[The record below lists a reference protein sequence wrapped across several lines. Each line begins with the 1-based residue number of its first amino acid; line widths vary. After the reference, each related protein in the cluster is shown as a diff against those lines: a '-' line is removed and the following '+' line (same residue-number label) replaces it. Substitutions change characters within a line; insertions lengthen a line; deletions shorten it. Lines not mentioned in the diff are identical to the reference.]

1 MSVRDI
7 CNRNVVVTGRDT
19 TVSDGAT
26 LMRNMHIGD
35 LVVAETDDDNRPIG
49 LVTDRDIVVEVVA
62 AGLDPT
68 SLTVGD
74 IMSDSIE
81 SVRGD
86 KDFWDALG
94 HMRQRGIR
102 RLPIVDAQGDLEG
115 ILTLD
120 DALGLVGEAIDSLSG
135 LIRNEVEREKSR
147 LD

>member
-7 CNRNVVVTGRDT
+7 RNRNVVVTGRDT

-81 SVRGD
+81 
-86 KDFWDALG
+86 
-94 HMRQRGIR
+94 
-102 RLPIVDAQGDLEG
+102 
-115 ILTLD
+115 
-120 DALGLVGEAIDSLSG
+120 
-135 LIRNEVEREKSR
+135 
-147 LD
+147 

>member
-1 MSVRDI
+1 M
-7 CNRNVVVTGRDT
+7 
-19 TVSDGAT
+19 
-26 LMRNMHIGD
+26 
-35 LVVAETDDDNRPIG
+35 
-49 LVTDRDIVVEVVA
+49 VVEVVA

-68 SLTVGD
+68 SRTGGD

-86 KDFWDALG
+86 KDFWDALD
-94 HMRQRGIR
+94 HMRQRDIR
-102 RLPIVDAQGDLEG
+102 RQPIVDAQGDLEG

>member
-86 KDFWDALG
+86 KDFWDALD
-94 HMRQRGIR
+94 HMRQRDIR
-102 RLPIVDAQGDLEG
+102 RQPIVDAQGDLEG

-120 DALGLVGEAIDSLSG
+120 DALGLVGEAIDSLSD

>member
-1 MSVRDI
+1 M
-7 CNRNVVVTGRDT
+7 
-19 TVSDGAT
+19 
-26 LMRNMHIGD
+26 
-35 LVVAETDDDNRPIG
+35 
-49 LVTDRDIVVEVVA
+49 VVEVVA

>member
-49 LVTDRDIVVEVVA
+49 LIEVVA

-86 KDFWDALG
+86 KDFWDALD

-102 RLPIVDAQGDLEG
+102 RQPIVDAQGELEG

>member
-1 MSVRDI
+1 M
-7 CNRNVVVTGRDT
+7 
-19 TVSDGAT
+19 
-26 LMRNMHIGD
+26 
-35 LVVAETDDDNRPIG
+35 
-49 LVTDRDIVVEVVA
+49 VA

-86 KDFWDALG
+86 KDFWDALD

>member
-86 KDFWDALG
+86 KDLWDALD

-102 RLPIVDAQGDLEG
+102 RPPIVDAQGDLEG

-135 LIRNEVEREKSR
+135 LIRNEVEREMSR

>member
-1 MSVRDI
+1 MPVRDI

-86 KDFWDALG
+86 KDFWDALD

-102 RLPIVDAQGDLEG
+102 RQPIVDAQGDLEG

-120 DALGLVGEAIDSLSG
+120 DALGLVGEALDSLSG

>member
-1 MSVRDI
+1 MPVRDI

-86 KDFWDALG
+86 KDFWDALD

-102 RLPIVDAQGDLEG
+102 RQPIVDAQGDLEG

-135 LIRNEVEREKSR
+135 LIRNEVEREMSR

>member
-49 LVTDRDIVVEVVA
+49 LIEVVA
-62 AGLDPT
+62 AGLGPT
-68 SLTVGD
+68 SRTGGD
-74 IMSDSIE
+74 IMSDTIE

-86 KDFWDALG
+86 KDFWDALD

-102 RLPIVDAQGDLEG
+102 RQPIVDAQGELEG

>member
-86 KDFWDALG
+86 KDFWDALD

-102 RLPIVDAQGDLEG
+102 RQPTVDAQGDLEG